1 MIVDQMVQ
9 AMWLKHVDGNDRRK
23 LMVSALAGMIDIAP
37 RDPLEGMMVAQLL
50 AAHNAAMECYRRA
63 MIPDQAFEG
72 RKENLNQANKL
83 TRTWTM
89 LLDALNKR
97 RGKGQQKVTVKHV
110 HVNEGGQAIVGNVT
124 HSEGRGVDAKIE
136 EQPHAKQSGDAQ
148 KPPLPCE
155 DEGWDTLPVARDG
168 EWSMPDARREFVRRA
183 EGE

>member
-9 AMWLKHVDGNDRRK
+9 AMWLKHVGGDDKRQ

-63 MIPDQAFEG
+63 MIPDQSFEG

-83 TRTWTM
+83 TRTWTT
-89 LLDALNKR
+89 LLEALNKH

-110 HVNEGGQAIVGNVT
+110 HVNQGGQAIVGNVT
-124 HSEGRGVDAKIE
+124 QSKGRGANAEIE
-136 EQPHAKQSGDAQ
+136 EQPRAKQSGYAP
-148 KPPLPCE
+148 KPALPCE
-155 DEGWDTLPVARDG
+155 DEGWDTLQGARDG
-168 EWSMPDARREFVRRA
+168 EWSMPDARREFVGRA